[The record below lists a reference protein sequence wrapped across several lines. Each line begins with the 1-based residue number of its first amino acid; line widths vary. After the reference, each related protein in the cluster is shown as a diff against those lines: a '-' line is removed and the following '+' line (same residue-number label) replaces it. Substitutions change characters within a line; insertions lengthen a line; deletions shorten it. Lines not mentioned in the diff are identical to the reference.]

1 MYIDKDGNIV
11 EADSIGAIKVTTKDQ
26 SRIEELEQQVE
37 ALKYVV
43 TQMLRTQ
50 GLSGEYLFDKM
61 SLLPSLEK

>member
-11 EADSIGAIKVTTKDQ
+11 ETDSIGAIKVTTEDEG
-26 SRIEELEQQVE
+26 RIEELERQVE
-37 ALKYVV
+37 ALKYTV
-43 TQMLRTQ
+43 TQMLQAQ